1 MFGKPEIIGLE
12 PTLAHLERIGEIP
25 AAMGGTMKEAVLYVH
40 SQVPPYPAP
49 PPASTYR
56 RTGTL
61 GRTVTTMQGAEPSA
75 LSRVEV
81 GALGGSVVGV
91 IGTRLH
97 YATEVISEGEQIKV
111 HAGRWW
117 TLQGVVKNSWSGI
130 VDIFKRMVH
139 GKVES

>member
-1 MFGKPEIIGLE
+1 MTTEIIGL
-12 PTLAHLERIGEIP
+12 PAALAHLDRIGEIP
-25 AAMGGTMKEAVLYVH
+25 AAMKDTMQEAVLYVH

-49 PPASTYR
+49 PPLSTYR

-61 GRTVTTMQGAEPSA
+61 GRTITTMQGGEPSA

-81 GALGGSVVGV
+81 SGLGGSVVGV

-97 YATEVISEGEQIKV
+97 YAPEVISEGEQIRV

-117 TLQGVVKNSWSGI
+117 TLQGVVKGAWSGI
-130 VDIFKRMVH
+130 VDIFKKMVH
-139 GKVES
+139 EKVEG

>member
-1 MFGKPEIIGLE
+1 MPTEINGLDK
-12 PTLAHLERIGEIP
+12 TLAHLDRIGEIP
-25 AAMGGTMKEAVLYVH
+25 AAMGDTMKEAVLYVH

-61 GRTVTTMQGAEPSA
+61 GRTVTTMQGSEPSA

-81 GALGGSVVGV
+81 STLGGIVVGV
-91 IGTRLH
+91 IGTRLE
-97 YATEVISEGEQIKV
+97 YAPFVISEGNQAKV

-117 TLQGVVKNSWSGI
+117 TLQGVVKSSWSGI
-130 VDIFKRMVH
+130 VDIFRKMVK

>member
-1 MFGKPEIIGLE
+1 MFGNPEIIGLDR
-12 PTLAHLERIGEIP
+12 TLAHLERIGEIP

-49 PPASTYR
+49 PVGSTYR

-61 GRTVTTMQGAEPSA
+61 GRTVTTMQGSEPSA

-81 GALGGSVVGV
+81 SALGGNVVGI
-91 IGTRLH
+91 IGTRLD
-97 YATEVISEGEQIKV
+97 YGPEVISEGEQIRV

-117 TLQGVVKNSWSGI
+117 TLQGTIKNAWGGI
-130 VDIFKRMVH
+130 VDIFRKMVH
-139 GKVES
+139 GKVEG